1 MKYTSV
7 IVDDKRHCLD
17 VMRRMEDEFKKG
29 DETFFIKVMQDE
41 PSLVLRVH
49 AVTILAD
56 LGGEAAIPTLTD
68 VLLHD
73 PDPLVRHEAAFTMGQ
88 IGLTS
93 AVRGLEEATLKDK
106 DPIVRHESAAALGS
120 IGSQMA
126 KGSLQKALNDK
137 DELVRN
143 SAAASLFNLEF
154 LETFAIGGTA
164 RERAPRP

>member
-1 MKYTSV
+1 MYTTV
-7 IVDDKRHCLD
+7 VVDDKRHCLEI
-17 VMRRMEDEFKKG
+17 MRQMEEEFRG
-29 DETFFIKVMQDE
+29 GNESFFVKVIQEE

-56 LGGEAAIPTLTD
+56 LGGEAAIPALTD

-93 AVRGLEEATLKDK
+93 AVPGLEEATLRDK

-120 IGSQMA
+120 IGSQSA
-126 KGSLQKALNDK
+126 KPALQAALKDG

-154 LETFAIGGTA
+154 LETFSVGGTA

>member
-7 IVDDKRHCLD
+7 VVDDKKHCLE
-17 VMRRMEDEFKKG
+17 VMSRMEEEFKKG

-56 LGGEAAIPTLTD
+56 LGSEAAIPTLAK
-68 VLLHD
+68 VLLND

-93 AVRGLEEATLKDK
+93 AVKSLEEAVSKDK

-120 IGSQMA
+120 IGSQLA
-126 KGSLQKALNDK
+126 KGTLQKALKDS

-154 LETFAIGGTA
+154 LETFDIGGTA

>member
-7 IVDDKRHCLD
+7 IVDDRQHCLE
-17 VMRRMEDEFKKG
+17 VMRRMEEEFRKG
-29 DETFFIKVMQDE
+29 DETFFIKVMQEE

-56 LGGEAAIPTLTD
+56 LGSQAAIPTLTS

-88 IGLTS
+88 IGLSS
-93 AVRGLEEATLKDK
+93 AVPGLEEATLKDK

-120 IGSQMA
+120 IGSQSA
-126 KGSLQKALNDK
+126 KKTLQTALKDS
-137 DELVRN
+137 DELVSN

-164 RERAPRP
+164 RDRAPRP

>member
-1 MKYTSV
+1 MKYTTV
-7 IVDDKRHCLD
+7 VVDDKQHCLEI
-17 VMRRMEDEFKKG
+17 MRRMEEEFKKG
-29 DETFFIKVMQDE
+29 NEDFFVKVIQDE

-56 LGGEAAIPTLTD
+56 LGGEAAIPALTD

-93 AVRGLEEATLKDK
+93 GVRGLEEATLTDK

-120 IGSQMA
+120 IGSQSA
-126 KGSLQKALNDK
+126 KLALK
-137 DELVRN
+137 RL
-143 SAAASLFNLEF
+143 
-154 LETFAIGGTA
+154 
-164 RERAPRP
+164 

>member
-7 IVDDKRHCLD
+7 VVDDKKHCLE
-17 VMRRMEDEFKKG
+17 VMSRMEEEFKKG
-29 DETFFIKVMQDE
+29 DERFFIQVMQDE

-56 LGGEAAIPTLTD
+56 LGTQAAIPTLSN

-88 IGLTS
+88 IGLSS
-93 AVRGLEEATLKDK
+93 AVPPLEEAVSKDK

-120 IGSQMA
+120 IGSQLA
-126 KGSLQKALNDK
+126 RGTLERALKDE

-154 LETFAIGGTA
+154 LETYAVGGTA
-164 RERAPRP
+164 RDRAPRP

>member
-1 MKYTSV
+1 MKYTTV
-7 IVDDKRHCLD
+7 VVDDKKHCLEI
-17 VMRRMEDEFKKG
+17 MRRMEEEFRKG
-29 DETFFIKVMQDE
+29 DEGFFIKVMEEE

-56 LGGEAAIPTLTD
+56 LGSEAAIPTLTS

-93 AVRGLEEATLKDK
+93 GVRGLEEATLRDK

-120 IGSQMA
+120 IGSQSA
-126 KGSLQKALNDK
+126 KATLQAALKDV

-154 LETFAIGGTA
+154 LETFAVGGTA
-164 RERAPRP
+164 RDRAPRP

>member
-1 MKYTSV
+1 MKYTTV
-7 IVDDKRHCLD
+7 VVDDKKHCMEI
-17 VMRRMEDEFKKG
+17 MRQMEEEFQKG
-29 DETFFIKVMQDE
+29 NEAFFVKVIQEE

-56 LGGEAAIPTLTD
+56 LGGEAAIPALTD

-93 AVRGLEEATLKDK
+93 GVRGLEEATLHDK

-120 IGSQMA
+120 IGSQSA
-126 KGSLQKALNDK
+126 KSTLQAALKDG
-137 DELVRN
+137 DELVKN

-154 LETFAIGGTA
+154 LETFSIGGTA
-164 RERAPRP
+164 RDRAPRP